1 MPGRRITRWASR
13 YQPPL
18 ALPARAAPPLATF
31 APQIVSSAG
40 EIVSAATAATIATM
54 APAIPIDFKNP
65 SGNTTSVAS
74 AHATVTAEKQT
85 VAPARV
91 IVARSACCS
100 DAPSANS
107 WR

>member
-1 MPGRRITRWASR
+1 M
-13 YQPPL
+13 
-18 ALPARAAPPLATF
+18 ATF

-40 EIVSAATAATIATM
+40 EIVSAAIAATSATI
-54 APAIPIDFKNP
+54 APAIPIDFRKP

-85 VAPARV
+85 VDPARV

-100 DAPSANS
+100 VAPSASS